1 MKITWKTFLA
11 VSAYWAGVFGWFYIG
26 IWQVL
31 KKPVHSVILAQI
43 AGHLSIG
50 LLIGA
55 LIQGFLY
62 LSLAGG
68 IWCVGY
74 MISEYFKETFQCIA
88 DKCEHSCCIG
98 WEIDIDEDSYD
109 YYMGIE
115 GAFGERLK
123 EQTVTEDGEHSFVL
137 RKNGWC
143 PFLDQNKLCDIYSEL
158 GEEALCEVCTEY
170 PRFVVEY
177 GDVREKSL
185 SVSCE
190 EVGRIIFSDE
200 GKMSYEDIELPD
212 LGIEDEFYEDEE
224 EEPFEEDMEEFCS
237 HLEEYRTQ
245 AVAILQNR
253 EKSIDDRIREY
264 LKFCEKLQNVV
275 ENPEEEL
282 WEPMEYFHV
291 RMETFDELEN
301 VNEEWMEVKQRV
313 RDFFE
318 THSYTEALEEY
329 KKSGDYNEIWYE
341 HILVYF
347 TYRYFMR
354 AWYDGN
360 VLAKAQF
367 AIVGFLVIRDMDIV
381 RYFANGKSFKLD
393 DRIANARIFSRE
405 VEHSEETLEILE
417 DDISFDEAF
426 HVKHLL
432 GQI

>member
-1 MKITWKTFLA
+1 M
-11 VSAYWAGVFGWFYIG
+11 
-26 IWQVL
+26 
-31 KKPVHSVILAQI
+31 ILRVP
-43 AGHLSIG
+43 S
-50 LLIGA
+50 
-55 LIQGFLY
+55 Y
-62 LSLAGG
+62 
-68 IWCVGY
+68 Y
-74 MISEYFKETFQCIA
+74 KTFQCIA

-98 WEIDIDEDSYD
+98 WEIDIDEDSFVYYD
-109 YYMGIE
+109 SIE

-123 EQTVTEDGEHSFVL
+123 RETVTEDGEHSFIL
-137 RKNGWC
+137 QKNGWC
-143 PFLDQNKLCDIYSEL
+143 PFLNKHKLCDIYTEL

-190 EVGRIIFSDE
+190 EVGRIIFSSE
-200 GKMSYEDIELPD
+200 EKMYYEDIDLPD
-212 LGIEDEFYEDEE
+212 LGIEDEYYEDEE

-245 AVAILQNR
+245 AIAILQNR
-253 EKSIDDRIREY
+253 EKSIDARITEY

-275 ENPEEEL
+275 ENEAEEP
-282 WEPMEYFHV
+282 WEAMEYFHV

-301 VNEEWMEVKQRV
+301 VNEEWVETKERV
-313 RDFFE
+313 RTFFE
-318 THSYTEALEEY
+318 ENNYEKALEEY
-329 KKSGDYNEIWYE
+329 KNSSAYNEIWYE

-381 RYFANGKSFKLD
+381 RYFDHGKQFGLS
-393 DRIANARIFSRE
+393 DRIAIARIFSRE

-417 DDISFDEAF
+417 DDIAFDEAF
-426 HVKHLL
+426 HVRNLL
-432 GQI
+432 QQL

>member
-1 MKITWKTFLA
+1 M
-11 VSAYWAGVFGWFYIG
+11 
-26 IWQVL
+26 
-31 KKPVHSVILAQI
+31 ILRVP
-43 AGHLSIG
+43 S
-50 LLIGA
+50 
-55 LIQGFLY
+55 Y
-62 LSLAGG
+62 
-68 IWCVGY
+68 Y
-74 MISEYFKETFQCIA
+74 KTFQCIA

-98 WEIDIDEDSYD
+98 WEIDIDEDSFE
-109 YYMGIE
+109 YYNSIK
-115 GAFGERLK
+115 GAFGQRLK
-123 EQTVTEDGEHSFVL
+123 DETVTEEDEHSFIL

-143 PFLDQNKLCDIYSEL
+143 PFLNEHRLCDIYSEL

-190 EVGRIIFSDE
+190 EVGRIIFSSDE
-200 GKMSYEDIELPD
+200 KMYYEDIDLPD
-212 LGIEDEFYEDEE
+212 LGIDDEYYEDEEE

-237 HLEEYRTQ
+237 NLEEYRSQ
-245 AVAILQNR
+245 AITILQNR
-253 EKSIDDRIREY
+253 DRSIDDRIKEF

-275 ENPEEEL
+275 ENEAEEP
-282 WEPMEYFHV
+282 WEAMEYFRV
-291 RMETFDELEN
+291 RMDTFDELEN
-301 VNEEWMEVKQRV
+301 VNEEWILTKKRV

-318 THSYTEALEEY
+318 EHSYEEALLEY
-329 KKSGDYNEIWYE
+329 KQSADYNEIWYE

-381 RYFANGKSFKLD
+381 RYFDNGKHFTLA
-393 DRIANARIFSRE
+393 DRIATARIFSRE

-417 DDISFDEAF
+417 DEIAFDEAF
-426 HVKHLL
+426 HVRNLL
-432 GQI
+432 RQI